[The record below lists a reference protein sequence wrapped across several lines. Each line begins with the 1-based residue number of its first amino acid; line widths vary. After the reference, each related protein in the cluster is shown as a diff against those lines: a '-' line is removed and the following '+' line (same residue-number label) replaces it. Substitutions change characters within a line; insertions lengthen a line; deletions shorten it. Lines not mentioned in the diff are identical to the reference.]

1 MSATH
6 HTSALEARDL
16 GVRFGDATILHSI
29 TLALPRSRWTSI
41 VGPNGAGKSTLLK
54 ALMGFVPAHSG
65 KVRIEGLAIPLALRR
80 QLVAY
85 MPQTEQVDWQFP
97 IRVADVV
104 MMGRYGRMSLLRLAG
119 GEDRR
124 AVRQALERVDL
135 WPLRGR
141 QIGSLSGGER
151 KRAFLARTLAQEAD
165 VLLLDEP
172 FAGVDIRTERLIIE
186 VLLERRA
193 AGAAV
198 LIATHGLEAIPGF
211 CDQVVLINR
220 TVVAYGETTEVFTQ
234 ANLLRTFSTSPS
246 SGA

>member
-1 MSATH
+1 MACIEVEHLSVAYGGVP
-6 HTSALEARDL
+6 ALVEASLRVEA
-16 GVRFGDATILHSI
+16 GSI
-29 TLALPRSRWTSI
+29 CAL
-41 VGPNGAGKSTLLK
+41 VGMNGAGKSTLLK
-54 ALMGFVPAHSG
+54 ALMGFVAAHSG
-65 KVRIEGLAIPLALRR
+65 QVKIEGLSIPLALRR

-119 GEDRR
+119 AEDRR

-198 LIATHGLEAIPGF
+198 LIATHGLEAIPDF

-220 TVVAYGETTEVFTQ
+220 TVVAYGDTSEVFTK

-246 SGA
+246 SGG